1 MSISCVKLGLG
12 LITSS
17 GSTLFANSTF
27 FIYGALSAK
36 IITVFGFGSLLGEE
50 EEEKQNFCLFS
61 TNQFDVALNEH
72 STVELNLFLGKNN
85 LITLF
90 SLCMEGTSSLSDCL
104 RTESEKNTCVLAYF
118 KGFSCFF

>member
-50 EEEKQNFCLFS
+50 EEEEKQNFCLFS
-61 TNQFDVALNEH
+61 TSQFDVALNEH

-90 SLCMEGTSSLSDCL
+90 SLCMEGTSSHLRLS
-104 RTESEKNTCVLAYF
+104 EN
-118 KGFSCFF
+118 